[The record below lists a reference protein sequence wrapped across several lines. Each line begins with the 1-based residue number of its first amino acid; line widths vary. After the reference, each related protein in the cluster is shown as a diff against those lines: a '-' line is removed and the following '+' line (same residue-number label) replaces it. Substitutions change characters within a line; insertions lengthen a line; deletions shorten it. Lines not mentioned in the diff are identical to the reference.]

1 MRICKCVE
9 TSIASMRIKWF
20 LHIVIFC
27 MIAPS
32 IWAQDWRWWPL
43 GLTHDKVQGDTLYY
57 HAEMLGVA
65 SSGTYAPFWL
75 QSNRNGNISA
85 SPYSGNLSAGIY
97 KPATQSTRWFDY
109 DFAVQLTG
117 RVQSDIPTSFTPYQK
132 RGTGYFNQLYAHVRL
147 YIVDITAG
155 IKPIVYEAI
164 DPLLSSGSMILSG
177 NSQPLPR
184 ITIGIDRYIPFPG
197 LFGYMEIKGGITHA
211 WMVDNTYIQG
221 CKLHHKF
228 VGFRFGGRLPV
239 NLSYE
244 FHHAAEWGG
253 ISPVYGEVGSDFKSF
268 LNVLMAHAGGT
279 MANDQNNAQGNH
291 VGSQQLALTAKGEGW
306 KVTAYWQNFFDDNF
320 AFIGLGQNLPDGIW
334 GISMQQTQWPWIEG
348 ITYEYMNTTDQSG
361 PWHDRDGLCYGA
373 DDSYYRNS
381 VFQNGWNYFYR
392 SMGTP
397 FITSPLYNA
406 NGTIYTLNSR
416 VRLHHVGIRGDIYG
430 FKYRLLCSYVR
441 NFGNDNTSKQLLS
454 TNTATLLEI
463 TKHIEKAW
471 GLDFGL
477 SLAGD
482 FGTQFG
488 NQFGAMIT
496 IRKQGIITQW

>member
-9 TSIASMRIKWF
+9 ISIASMRIKWF

-27 MIAPS
+27 MIAPG

-43 GLTHDKVQGDTLYY
+43 GLTHDKVHGDTLYY

-97 KPATQSTRWFDY
+97 KPATQSTRWLDY
-109 DFAVQLTG
+109 DFTVQLTG
-117 RVQSDIPTSFTPYQK
+117 RVQSDIPTSFIPYQK
-132 RGTGYFNQLYAHVRL
+132 RGTGYFNQLYAHLRL
-147 YIVDITAG
+147 YVVDITAG

-184 ITIGIDRYIPFPG
+184 ITIGIDHYIPFPG

-211 WMVDNTYIQG
+211 WMIDNTYIQG

-253 ISPVYGEVGSDFKSF
+253 ISPVYGEVGSDFNSF
-268 LNVLMAHAGGT
+268 LNVLMAQAGGT
-279 MANDQNNAQGNH
+279 MANDQKNAQGNH

-348 ITYEYMNTTDQSG
+348 
-361 PWHDRDGLCYGA
+361 
-373 DDSYYRNS
+373 
-381 VFQNGWNYFYR
+381 
-392 SMGTP
+392 
-397 FITSPLYNA
+397 
-406 NGTIYTLNSR
+406 
-416 VRLHHVGIRGDIYG
+416 
-430 FKYRLLCSYVR
+430 
-441 NFGNDNTSKQLLS
+441 
-454 TNTATLLEI
+454 
-463 TKHIEKAW
+463 
-471 GLDFGL
+471 
-477 SLAGD
+477 
-482 FGTQFG
+482 
-488 NQFGAMIT
+488 
-496 IRKQGIITQW
+496 